1 MPIFAAKS
9 ALAITIAFA
18 HIISAMQVV
27 NIAAYKFVEVPN
39 PSDWRAILK
48 ERADQLKLM
57 GSFIIAPEG
66 VNFFMAGERSSVDAF
81 LDFLR
86 NDEMFSGRFK
96 NIDVK
101 ESISDDQPFRRM
113 VVRLKKEIITM
124 KHPMI
129 CPGEMRAPSVDAKT
143 LKRWLDQGH
152 DDSGRKV
159 VLLDTRN
166 NFEVE
171 IGTFNGALNLQIEQ
185 FSDFPN
191 AVVGTAGDIRAEL
204 QDKTIVSFCTG
215 GIRCE
220 KAALFLR
227 ELEFD
232 NVFQLD
238 GGILRYFEDVGGAH
252 WQGECFVFDRR
263 VALDPQLQ
271 TTTRHYETTAHPD
284 RNARYL
290 KWKEQ
295 QQNEPVGRA
304 E

>member
-1 MPIFAAKS
+1 
-9 ALAITIAFA
+9 
-18 HIISAMQVV
+18 MQIV
-27 NIAAYKFVEVPN
+27 NIAAYKFVEIPN

-48 ERADQLKLM
+48 ERAVQLELL

-86 NDEMFSGRFK
+86 NDEIFAKRFH

-101 ESISDDQPFRRM
+101 ESISDHQPFRRM

-129 CPGEMRAPSVDAKT
+129 CPGETRAPSVDAKT
-143 LKRWLDQGH
+143 LKRWLDQRH
-152 DDSGRKV
+152 DDNGRKV

-171 IGTFNGALNLQIEQ
+171 IGTFNGSLNLKIEQ
-185 FSDFPN
+185 FSEFPH
-191 AVVGTAGDIRAEL
+191 AVLGTAGDIRADL
-204 QDKTIVSFCTG
+204 HDKTIVSFCTG

-220 KAALFLR
+220 KAALFLC
-227 ELEFD
+227 ESEFD

-238 GGILRYFEDVGGAH
+238 GGILRYFEEVGGAH

-263 VALDPQLQ
+263 VALDPRLQ
-271 TTTRHYETTAHPD
+271 TTTRHYETTAPPD
-284 RNARYL
+284 RNSRYL

-295 QQNEPVGRA
+295 QHNEPVARA

>member
-1 MPIFAAKS
+1 
-9 ALAITIAFA
+9 
-18 HIISAMQVV
+18 MQFV
-27 NIAAYKFVEVPN
+27 NIAAYKFLEISN
-39 PSDWRAILK
+39 PPDWRAILK
-48 ERADQLKLM
+48 ERADQLELM

-66 VNFFMAGERSSVDAF
+66 VNFFMAGERSTIDAF
-81 LDFLR
+81 LDFLQ
-86 NDEMFSGRFK
+86 NDEIFAGRFK

-101 ESISDDQPFRRM
+101 ESISDHQPFKRM

-129 CPGEMRAPSVDAKT
+129 SPGETRAPSVDAKT

-152 DDSGRKV
+152 DDNGRKV

-191 AVVGTAGDIRAEL
+191 AVADTAGDIREEL

-227 ELEFD
+227 ELAFD

-271 TTTRHYETTAHPD
+271 TTTRHYETTARPD

-295 QQNEPVGRA
+295 QQNVPLAQSE
-304 E
+304 

>member
-1 MPIFAAKS
+1 MC
-9 ALAITIAFA
+9 
-18 HIISAMQVV
+18 AMQIV
-27 NIAAYKFVEVPN
+27 NIAAYKFVEIPN

-48 ERADQLKLM
+48 ERAVQLGLL

-66 VNFFMAGERSSVDAF
+66 VNFFMAGERSSVDGF

-86 NDEMFSGRFK
+86 NDEIFAQRFN

-101 ESISDDQPFRRM
+101 ESISDHQPFRRM
-113 VVRLKKEIITM
+113 VVRLKKEIIRM

-129 CPGEMRAPSVDAKT
+129 CPGETRAPSVDAKT

-191 AVVGTAGDIRAEL
+191 AVLGTADDIRADL

-227 ELEFD
+227 ESEFE
-232 NVFQLD
+232 NVFQLE
-238 GGILRYFEDVGGAH
+238 GGILRYFEEVGGAH

-271 TTTRHYETTAHPD
+271 TTTHHYETTAPPD
-284 RNARYL
+284 RNSRYL

-295 QQNEPVGRA
+295 QKSEPFARA